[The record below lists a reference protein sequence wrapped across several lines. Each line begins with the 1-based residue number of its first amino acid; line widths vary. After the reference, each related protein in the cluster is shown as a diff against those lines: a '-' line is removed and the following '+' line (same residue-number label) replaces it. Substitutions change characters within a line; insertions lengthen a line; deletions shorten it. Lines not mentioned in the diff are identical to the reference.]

1 LGGGAIFFYMV
12 SNHDIGFEAHLID
25 INRELINSYNVIKS
39 SVEELIAILSKYQ
52 EAYNKSP
59 VKFYYDLRDKFDR
72 NATSIEKAARTIA
85 LNKTCDNGLYRV
97 NKNEEF
103 NVPIGIKNLLFVMTK
118 ILET

>member
-1 LGGGAIFFYMV
+1 LG
-12 SNHDIGFEAHLID
+12 
-25 INRELINSYNVIKS
+25 
-39 SVEELIAILSKYQ
+39 
-52 EAYNKSP
+52 
-59 VKFYYDLRDKFDR
+59 DKFDR

-85 LNKTCDNGLYRV
+85 LNKTCYNGLYRV

>member
-1 LGGGAIFFYMV
+1 
-12 SNHDIGFEAHLID
+12 
-25 INRELINSYNVIKS
+25 
-39 SVEELIAILSKYQ
+39 
-52 EAYNKSP
+52 
-59 VKFYYDLRDKFDR
+59 LRDKFDR